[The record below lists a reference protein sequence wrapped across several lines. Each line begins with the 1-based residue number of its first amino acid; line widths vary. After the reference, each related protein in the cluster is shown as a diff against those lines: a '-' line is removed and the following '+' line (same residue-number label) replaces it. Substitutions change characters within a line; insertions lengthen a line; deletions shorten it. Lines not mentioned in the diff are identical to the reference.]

1 MVMYIIKFK
10 TTKTMKT
17 KTTQLLD
24 QVDDGFNY
32 FLGYRLKE
40 VNTDDRYYIESFISY
55 IEYLE
60 IKVDRLSKKLKNN

>member
-1 MVMYIIKFK
+1 MYIIKFK

-55 IEYLE
+55 IEHLE
-60 IKVDRLSKKLKNN
+60 IKVDRLSKKIRNN

>member
-1 MVMYIIKFK
+1 
-10 TTKTMKT
+10 MKT

-32 FLGYRLKE
+32 FLGYRLEE

-60 IKVDRLSKKLKNN
+60 IKVDRLSKKLRNN

>member
-1 MVMYIIKFK
+1 MMYINSLK

-32 FLGYRLKE
+32 FLGYRLEE
-40 VNTDDRYYIESFISY
+40 VNTDDRYYIESFIDY

-60 IKVDRLSKKLKNN
+60 IKVDRLSKKLRKN

>member
-1 MVMYIIKFK
+1 
-10 TTKTMKT
+10 MKT

-60 IKVDRLSKKLKNN
+60 IKVDRLSKKLKNK

>member
-32 FLGYRLKE
+32 FLGYRLE
-40 VNTDDRYYIESFISY
+40 DVNTDDRYYIESFISY

-60 IKVDRLSKKLKNN
+60 IKVDRLSKKLKNK

>member
-1 MVMYIIKFK
+1 
-10 TTKTMKT
+10 MKT

-32 FLGYRLKE
+32 FLGYRLEE
-40 VNTDDRYYIESFISY
+40 VNTDDRYYIESFIDY

-60 IKVDRLSKKLKNN
+60 IKVDRLSKKLRKN

>member
-1 MVMYIIKFK
+1 
-10 TTKTMKT
+10 MKT

-32 FLGYRLKE
+32 FLGYRLEE
-40 VNTDDRYYIESFISY
+40 VNTDDRYYIESFIDY

-60 IKVDRLSKKLKNN
+60 IKVDRLSKKLRNN

>member
-1 MVMYIIKFK
+1 MMYINSLK

-32 FLGYRLKE
+32 FLGYRLEE
-40 VNTDDRYYIESFISY
+40 VNTDDRYYIKSFIDY

-60 IKVDRLSKKLKNN
+60 IKVDRLSKKLRNN

>member
-1 MVMYIIKFK
+1 
-10 TTKTMKT
+10 MKT
-17 KTTQLLD
+17 KTTELLD

-32 FLGYRLKE
+32 FLGYRLQE

>member
-1 MVMYIIKFK
+1 MMYINSLK

>member
-1 MVMYIIKFK
+1 
-10 TTKTMKT
+10 MKT

-32 FLGYRLKE
+32 FLDYRLKE
-40 VNTDDRYYIESFISY
+40 VNTDDRYYIESFMSY

-60 IKVDRLSKKLKNN
+60 IKVDRLSKKLRNN